1 MLRAVGCVP
10 LQGGEQVAL
19 RAGLGARIQL
29 TQLQEVVV
37 SGQVLVGQVRH
48 HKALLEQATA
58 LKDGTHDVRLA
69 HLYLGSDSEQVGQ

>member
-1 MLRAVGCVP
+1 
-10 LQGGEQVAL
+10 
-19 RAGLGARIQL
+19 
-29 TQLQEVVV
+29 
-37 SGQVLVGQVRH
+37 VRH